1 MFLICASLKQNL
13 FFAVCCSDMPLE
25 MVCNFLKDGFYDHNW
40 IIKVLMYF
48 KPSFNLTKVVVY
60 LLKTTDVA
68 V

>member
-1 MFLICASLKQNL
+1 MA
-13 FFAVCCSDMPLE
+13 
-25 MVCNFLKDGFYDHNW
+25 CNFLKDGFSEHNW